1 MQYLNIL
8 YFFIIT
14 IVGYRFLIS
23 NGKILKSELIP
34 GQKVLYTGG
43 ELFWVLTFS
52 TGLLAFSLDV
62 GFDLMAIRLGVLM
75 LFFLL
80 GLYYAKEK
88 PIKSPAIKIYFAY
101 MLWLVIGL
109 FYSPSAGYSI
119 RVILKYLYPLLLCL
133 FASATVRD
141 AEVFFKASKW
151 ACIVGLITI
160 FIRLTVFLAPLVK
173 GVIWY
178 GTAAAIHYIS
188 LMILSL
194 GMFFFTKEKKK
205 NLILAIIF
213 ILPCVIWVFRTS
225 LMGSVVALGAFF
237 FIKYHVKSLPV
248 LATIVV
254 LGIASVFYIPAVKE
268 KMFYEPDRVTVD
280 DFIEGTID
288 EENFNSNYRSTMW
301 PKLKDLFYNDSKIIG
316 SGTGAVQSYMYTHR
330 EEFSGLDVPHSD
342 FIQQMCD
349 NGLIG
354 LIMYGSIIFFIFV
367 DCFKT
372 YWGARSVPLKLC
384 AIVAGAS
391 IIGVY
396 VCCYSDNTIN
406 YSMATFSMP
415 FGFYGMMLGLRQS
428 EQIS

>member
-52 TGLLAFSLDV
+52 TGLLAFSVNIGL
-62 GFDLMAIRLGVLM
+62 DLMAVRLGVLM
-75 LFFLL
+75 LFFIL
-80 GLYYAKEK
+80 GLRYAQTP
-88 PIKSPAIKIYFAY
+88 PIKSPAMKIYIAY
-101 MLWLVIGL
+101 MLWLAIGL
-109 FYSPSAGYSI
+109 LYSPSAGYGI
-119 RVILKYLYPLLLCL
+119 RVILKYLFPLLLCL

-141 AEVFFKASKW
+141 AEVFFKAGKW
-151 ACIVGLITI
+151 ARIVGVTTTILIFSHI
-160 FIRLTVFLAPLVK
+160 AYYAFP

-178 GTAAAIHYIS
+178 GTATAIHYIS
-188 LMILSL
+188 LMILSV

-225 LMGSVVALGAFF
+225 LMGSVAALGAFF

-248 LATIVV
+248 LAAIVV

-268 KMFYEPDRVTVD
+268 KMFFQPEKVTVD
-280 DFIEGTID
+280 DFMEGTID

-301 PKLKDLFYNDSKIIG
+301 PELMRLFYNDNKIIG
-316 SGTGAVQSYMYTHR
+316 SGTGAVQSYMYTHP
-330 EEFSGLDVPHSD
+330 EEFGKLTVPHSD

-354 LIMYGSIIFFIFV
+354 LIMYGTIIFFIFA

-372 YWGARSVPLKLC
+372 YWRARSVPLKLC

-396 VCCYSDNTIN
+396 VTCYSDNTIN

-428 EQIS
+428 EQAS

>member
-52 TGLLAFSLDV
+52 TGLLAFSLNV
-62 GFDLMAIRLGVLM
+62 GFDLMAVRLGVLM

-80 GLYYAKEK
+80 GLHYAKEK
-88 PIKSPAIKIYFAY
+88 PIKSPAIKIYIAY
-101 MLWLVIGL
+101 MLWLVVGL
-109 FYSPSAGYSI
+109 FYTPSVGYGV

-151 ACIVGLITI
+151 ACIVGVTAI
-160 FIRLTVFLAPLVK
+160 FLQFSHIARYAFP

-178 GTAAAIHYIS
+178 STAAAIYYIS
-188 LMILSL
+188 LMTLSV

-205 NLILAIIF
+205 NLILAIVFIF
-213 ILPCVIWVFRTS
+213 PCILWVFRTS
-225 LMGSVVALGAFF
+225 IMGSVAALGAFF

-248 LATIVV
+248 LAAIVV

-268 KMFYEPDRVTVD
+268 KMFYEPDKVTID
-280 DFIEGTID
+280 DFMESTID
-288 EENFNSNYRSTMW
+288 EDNFNTNNRSKMW
-301 PKLKDLFYNDSKIIG
+301 EDVTFLFYDDHKAIG
-316 SGTGAVQSYMYTHR
+316 SGTGAVQEYMYTHPD
-330 EEFSGLDVPHSD
+330 EFGGIRIPHSD

-349 NGLIG
+349 NGLVG
-354 LIMYGSIIFFIFV
+354 LIMYGLIFFFIFA
-367 DCFKT
+367 DCFRT
-372 YWGARSVPLKLC
+372 YWKAKSVPLKLC

-391 IIGVY
+391 TIGVF
-396 VCCYSDNTIN
+396 VCLYSENVVN
-406 YSMATFSMP
+406 YSMATLSMP
-415 FGFYGMMLGLRQS
+415 LGFYGMMLGLRKS
-428 EQIS
+428 ESAA